1 MNESKNSLET
11 VTEEEYEPT
20 FEAKDVIKLK

>member
-1 MNESKNSLET
+1 MDESKNSLET
-11 VTEEEYEPT
+11 LKEEEYEPT